1 MLTFCIVIKFTSI
14 VILLQ
19 KVSKMTIIHLILLIL
34 LIPLKME
41 MTEEKETA
49 ETAETKK
56 SDGNLFKDIFNICNS
71 YTKIFKDKRKISP
84 EYIPL
89 KLPGREKDC
98 TKMAS
103 VLSDAFSGCMP
114 MNIFIYGM
122 PGTGK
127 TSVIKRVFDEMEKFQ
142 KKNGHN
148 ENKLN
153 KVKIITKYINCREKA
168 TTEYQ
173 VLLRILEDERLKEIA
188 SGRGSNPDNNNEDK
202 IYGYKLDGLAVE
214 KLYEF
219 LEKVLKRGK
228 IALLVSLDEV
238 DAIRKNFDK
247 DNLFYNLVR
256 MNSSLNDNL
265 SDNPEESDNFNG
277 GIAIIS
283 TTNDMKFKEKLDPR
297 TRSSLS
303 KKDIF
308 FERYEASQLE
318 KILEERK
325 NLAFYDGTV
334 EKSAINYAA
343 GYVRKTYDGDVRYA
357 LNLFQI
363 AGEITEK
370 EGKSKV
376 THEEVRKGCDVVNVD
391 TLNEGIKRL
400 YKHLIIV
407 LYAVA
412 DAIFKKRYKRLIDI
426 HSDAI
431 LSGEAYEAY
440 EEKCKELG
448 EKAKTM
454 RWFREYLND
463 LQKGEFLALSESGK
477 GVRGNTT
484 IISVGKYYTPK
495 EVVERVEKLLLNEE
509 VQKEE
514 KQKEGT
520 E

>member
-1 MLTFCIVIKFTSI
+1 
-14 VILLQ
+14 
-19 KVSKMTIIHLILLIL
+19 
-34 LIPLKME
+34 ME
-41 MTEEKETA
+41 MTEEKETK
-49 ETAETKK
+49 ETTETKEIG
-56 SDGNLFKDIFNICNS
+56 GNLFKDIFNIRNS
-71 YTKIFKDKRKISP
+71 YTKIFKDKRKISS

-98 TKMAS
+98 KELAS
-103 VLSDAFSGCMP
+103 VLSDAFRGCMP

-127 TSVIKRVFDEMEKFQ
+127 TSVIKTVFNDMEKFQ
-142 KKNGHN
+142 KEKEHN

-153 KVKIITKYINCREKA
+153 EAKVVTKYINCREKA

-188 SGRGSNPDNNNEDK
+188 SGRGINPNNKNKDK
-202 IYGYKLDGLAVE
+202 IYGDKLDGLAVE
-214 KLYEF
+214 KFYEF
-219 LEKVLKRGK
+219 LENVLKRGK
-228 IALLVSLDEV
+228 IALILTLDEV
-238 DAIRKNFDK
+238 DAIRKNSDK
-247 DNLFYNLVR
+247 DNLFYKLVR
-256 MNSSLNDNL
+256 MNSSLNNNL

-277 GIAIIS
+277 GISIVS

-297 TRSSLS
+297 TQSSLS

-308 FERYEASQLE
+308 FERYDASQLE
-318 KILEERK
+318 KILEERE

-334 EKSAINYAA
+334 EKSAINFAA

-357 LNLFQI
+357 LNLFQT

-376 THEEVRKGCDVVNVD
+376 TYEEVKKGCDVVNVD
-391 TLNEGIKRL
+391 VLNEWIKRL
-400 YKHLIIV
+400 YRHQMIV

-426 HSDAI
+426 QPDAI
-431 LSGEAYEAY
+431 LSGEAYESY
-440 EEKCKELG
+440 EEKCKDLG
-448 EKAKTM
+448 EKPKTM

-463 LQKGEFLALSESGK
+463 LQKSELLSLSESGK

-495 EVVERVEKLLLNEE
+495 EVVEKVEKLLISEE
-509 VQKEE
+509 AQKEEGQKEEGQKEE
-514 KQKEGT
+514 KQKE
-520 E
+520 EKV